1 MVGTAYLRRASR
13 RLIVTDLFFNMH
25 ETRTWL
31 MPWVLRMAGA
41 WQQTAQSRI
50 MRTRGLDRATAGA
63 SIERILA
70 WDCDR
75 ALPTHSRIVEDGAR
89 ATLATALWWM
99 CGGLRF
105 LTTAGGP
112 DPS

>member
-1 MVGTAYLRRASR
+1 
-13 RLIVTDLFFNMH
+13 
-25 ETRTWL
+25 
-31 MPWVLRMAGA
+31 MPWALRMAGA

-50 MRTRGLDRATAGA
+50 MRTRVLDRAAAGA

-70 WDCDR
+70 WDFDR
-75 ALPTHSRIVEDGAR
+75 VIPTHGRIVEDGAR
-89 ATLATALWWM
+89 ATLSNALWWM
-99 CGGLRF
+99 RGGLRL